1 MLCGKTNTMI
11 QAPSGTN
18 NTTQGVIIM
27 DTQWEYKILT
37 INSSVEKTL
46 NELGQENW
54 EVVASGAEGSSA
66 SSNKLILKR
75 PKRTQKRNDDYGY
88 GR

>member
-1 MLCGKTNTMI
+1 
-11 QAPSGTN
+11 
-18 NTTQGVIIM
+18 M
-27 DTQWEYKILT
+27 DTQWEYTTLGIDS
-37 INSSVEKTL
+37 NVEKKL

-54 EVVASGAEGSSA
+54 EVVAAGAQGSSA

-75 PKRTQKRNDDYGY
+75 PKRQQTRKRDDDYGY

>member
-1 MLCGKTNTMI
+1 
-11 QAPSGTN
+11 
-18 NTTQGVIIM
+18 M
-27 DTQWEYKILT
+27 DTQWEYKTLGID
-37 INSSVEKTL
+37 SHVEKKL

-54 EVVASGAEGSSA
+54 EVVAAGAQGSSG
-66 SSNKLILKR
+66 SSNQLILKR